1 MKNIF
6 LKLLIR
12 ISFPTFIVLM
22 IFGCTDLG
30 TPIDI
35 GKDNMTL
42 RQLVATNYQ
51 NNNFLI
57 GTRVQASFLSI
68 PALYKV
74 YTAEFK
80 GSSPDSVFSQEV
92 VYPDLNGSWFRDKYN
107 TFYNDARRQ
116 SQLLRV
122 KASISSE
129 CSTSAKS
136 DNISATNLEALM
148 THYLTNLSREL
159 ETNKDVIKW
168 MDVVDNVIVTSEV
181 KGLGY
186 KRESATN
193 SVTYAVG
200 SFLGPRAGTT
210 SLESPW
216 AYLGFDTI
224 VVQGSPFVVPKYI
237 SKAFTLANQY
247 APNVKKL
254 FVQDMD
260 DMNPLVWN
268 NVRNSILAMRSKG
281 IRVDGIGWKGS
292 VSLGWEKNIQN
303 LQQLSMII
311 DWCYLNNVE
320 FFITSL
326 EVKVSDIQ
334 NDNDKVILT
343 AQDQANTI
351 QSIVQ
356 IMAAKAGKGAAG
368 IWFGLF
374 TGESV
379 NGKTFGNL
387 FNAGGEKT
395 IVYNTVN
402 SILLN
407 K

>member
-6 LKLLIR
+6 LKLIR
-12 ISFPTFIVLM
+12 TLFLTFVALV
-22 IFGCTDLG
+22 IFSCTDLG

-35 GKDNMTL
+35 AKENLTL
-42 RQLVATNYQ
+42 RQLIATNYQ
-51 NNNFLI
+51 NSNFII
-57 GTRVQASFLSI
+57 GTRIQTSFLSM

-74 YTAEFK
+74 YAAEFK

-92 VYPDLNGSWFRDKYN
+92 VYPDLGGSWFRDKYN
-107 TFYNDARRQ
+107 TFFTDARRQ
-116 SQLLRV
+116 SQFLRV
-122 KASISSE
+122 RASISSE
-129 CSTSAKS
+129 CSPSAKS
-136 DNISATNLEALM
+136 DDMSATDLEALM
-148 THYLTNLSREL
+148 THYLTTLSTDL
-159 ETNKDVIKW
+159 EANKDVIKW
-168 MDVVDNVIVTSEV
+168 MDVVDDAIVTTEV

-186 KRESATN
+186 NRESTTN
-193 SVTYAVG
+193 TVTYPVG
-200 SFLGPRAGTT
+200 SFLGPRTGTN
-210 SLESPW
+210 SVESPW

-224 VVQGSPFVVPKYI
+224 AVQGSPFVMPKYI
-237 SKAFTLANQY
+237 SKAFAIANQN

-254 FVQDMD
+254 FVQGMD

-281 IRVDGIGWKGS
+281 IRVDGIGWRGS
-292 VSLGWEKNIQN
+292 VSLGWEKNTQN
-303 LQQLSMII
+303 LQQLSMIV

-320 FFITSL
+320 FYITSL
-326 EVKVSDIQ
+326 EVKVSDIP
-334 NDNDKVILT
+334 NDNDNVIVT

-356 IMAAKAGKGAAG
+356 IMATKAGNGAAG

-379 NGKTFGNL
+379 NGKTYGNL

-395 IVYNTVN
+395 VVYNSVN
-402 SILLN
+402 SILLS